1 MNFHEDSEN
10 KMSIKFNIFCYGKT
24 VSNYEKHTMRN
35 RKIIILFSL
44 LALLIVNF
52 VSVISAQTKKPLKA
66 KDRPLPDLIL
76 STVTGQKWSLH
87 ERRGRVVLLNF
98 WATWCAPCRTE
109 VPYLVRLSDKYK
121 ANGLE
126 VVGVTID
133 SEDTEQINNFIKEFK
148 VNYPVLLT
156 VPGSVLS
163 RQKAVPM
170 SLLID
175 EKGVLAKKYVGAIK
189 ENVFEKDIKV
199 LLSKK

>member
-1 MNFHEDSEN
+1 MK
-10 KMSIKFNIFCYGKT
+10 KMKIIK
-24 VSNYEKHTMRN
+24 N
-35 RKIIILFSL
+35 RKIIILFGL
-44 LALLIVNF
+44 LALAAVNF
-52 VSVISAQTKKPLKA
+52 FPGIAAQTKTPKA
-66 KDRPLPDLIL
+66 KDKPLPDLTL
-76 STVTGQKWSLH
+76 STVGGQKWSLR